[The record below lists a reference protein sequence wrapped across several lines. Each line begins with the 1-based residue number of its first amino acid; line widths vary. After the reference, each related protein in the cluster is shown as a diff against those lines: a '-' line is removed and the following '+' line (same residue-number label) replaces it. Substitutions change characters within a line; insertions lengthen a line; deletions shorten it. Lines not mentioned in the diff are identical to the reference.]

1 MTRTTKKAAAKLNTA
16 IAGAVKR
23 FAPPESLTVDEWADK
38 HRRLSPESSAEAGPW
53 RTKRTPYLEEPMR
66 AFTDPKV
73 HKIVMVAASQV
84 GKSELELNIIGYI
97 IDQDPGS
104 ILYVHPTIDDAR
116 KFSRLRVA
124 PMIRD
129 SKPLKAK
136 VHDVKAK
143 DSGNTILQKSFPGG
157 MLTLTGSNSASALA
171 STPARYIIGDER
183 DRWATSAGTEG
194 DPWAL
199 AEARQA
205 TFYNAKAVEVS
216 TPTIKGNSNIETS
229 FYQGT
234 QERWCHR
241 CPECGEYSEIVFDN
255 IHFDPE
261 AKRIRGKKSW
271 SLKSGVSWSC
281 PACGCLIPEDVMR
294 KQPAKWIADNPDAYK
309 KGVRSFWL
317 NAFSSPWTPWEKIVL
332 KFLDAKDDPQ
342 RLKVVYNTLLG
353 QLWEDRGDLEDEDT
367 MLARREDY
375 GTRPDGTPVELP
387 DGVLVLTCGV
397 DTQDNRLEYE
407 VVGHGK
413 YGETWG
419 IVKGYI
425 MGRPDTPEV
434 WQRLDDVVDHVYKFK
449 NGRGLK
455 ISITCVDSGG
465 HFTQE
470 VYEACRARVGKR
482 VFAIK
487 GKGGDGIPF
496 VSPPSKVPIRDN
508 KRITCWLYTIGV
520 DAGKATIMANLK
532 VQEPGPKYCH
542 FNRHPDAGYD
552 LNFFNGLLSEK
563 LVLTHTRRGDRWAWE
578 KLPGHNRNEAL
589 DCRDYANAGLKII
602 NPDMDA
608 IERRLQGLEEKPK
621 APQQRRQRLSG
632 LRLRRHHDRRGDR
645 EARGAGG
652 LQAEV
657 HRRDGR
663 RSEHRRRAL
672 RDLRADPRDQRLQRR
687 TSGRD
692 PRLPHRSA

>member
-104 ILYVHPTIDDAR
+104 ILYVHPTTDDAR

-367 MLARREDY
+367 MLTRREDY
-375 GTRPDGTPVELP
+375 GTRSDGTPVELP

-563 LVLTHTRRGDRWAWE
+563 LVLTRTRHGDRWAWE

-608 IERRLQGLEEKPK
+608 IERRLQGLEEQPK
-621 APQQRRQRLSG
+621 AQQQRRQRT
-632 LRLRRHHDRRGDR
+632 RH
-645 EARGAGG
+645 
-652 LQAEV
+652 
-657 HRRDGR
+657 
-663 RSEHRRRAL
+663 S
-672 RDLRADPRDQRLQRR
+672 R
-687 TSGRD
+687 TD
-692 PRLPHRSA
+692 AFDDW

>member
-1 MTRTTKKAAAKLNTA
+1 MMKTSKEAAAKLNAA
-16 IAGAVKR
+16 ISSCLNLFK
-23 FAPPESLTVDEWADK
+23 PPENLTVDEWADK
-38 HRRLSPESSAEAGPW
+38 YRRLSPESSAEAGPW
-53 RTKRTPYLEEPMR
+53 RTKRTPYLEEPMK
-66 AFTDPKV
+66 AFTDPRV

-84 GKSELELNIIGYI
+84 GKSELEMNIIGYI

-129 SKPLKAK
+129 CKPLKAK

-157 MLTLTGSNSASALA
+157 MLTMTGSNSASALA

-183 DRWATSAGTEG
+183 DRWAISAGTEG

-199 AEARQA
+199 AQARQA

-216 TPTIKGNSNIETS
+216 TPTIKGTSNIESS

-234 QERWCHR
+234 QEKWCHL
-241 CPECGEYSEIVFDN
+241 CPECGEYHEIIFDN
-255 IHFDPE
+255 IHFE
-261 AKRIRGKKSW
+261 SQATRIRGKKMW
-271 SLKSGVSWSC
+271 KLNGGVSWIC
-281 PACGCLIPEDVMR
+281 PGCGCFISEEIMR
-294 KQPAKWIADNPDAYK
+294 RQPAKWIAENPHAYE

-332 KFLDAKDDPQ
+332 KFLDAKNDPEQ
-342 RLKVVYNTLLG
+342 LKVVYNTLLG
-353 QLWEDRGDLEDEDT
+353 QLWEDRGDLEDEDS
-367 MLARREDY
+367 MLSRREDY
-375 GTRPDGTPVELP
+375 GTKSDGTPVELP
-387 DGVLVLTCGV
+387 EGVLVLTCGV

-419 IVKGYI
+419 IVKGVI
-425 MGRPDTPEV
+425 MGRPDTSGV
-434 WQRLDDVVDHVYKFK
+434 WQRLDDVIDHVYQFQ

-455 ISITCVDSGG
+455 VSITCVDSGG

-470 VYEACRARVGKR
+470 VYQACRDRINKR

-508 KRITCWLYTIGV
+508 RKITCWLYTIGV
-520 DAGKATIMANLK
+520 DSGKAAIMANLK
-532 VQEPGPKYCH
+532 VKEPGVKYCH
-542 FNRHPDAGYD
+542 FNLHPDAGYD
-552 LNFFNGLLSEK
+552 MNYFNGLLSEK
-563 LVLTHTRRGDRWAWE
+563 LVLTHTSRGDRWKWE
-578 KLPGHNRNEAL
+578 KLPGHERNEAL
-589 DCRDYANAGLKII
+589 DCRNYALAGLKII

-608 IERRLQGLEEKPK
+608 VERRIKGFKEPKPVVK
-621 APQQRRQRLSG
+621 MPKRKIKNSPTF
-632 LRLRRHHDRRGDR
+632 DDW
-645 EARGAGG
+645 
-652 LQAEV
+652 
-657 HRRDGR
+657 
-663 RSEHRRRAL
+663 
-672 RDLRADPRDQRLQRR
+672 
-687 TSGRD
+687 
-692 PRLPHRSA
+692 

>member
-1 MTRTTKKAAAKLNTA
+1 M
-16 IAGAVKR
+16 
-23 FAPPESLTVDEWADK
+23 DEWADK

-261 AKRIRGKKSW
+261 VKRIRGKKSW

-470 VYEACRARVGKR
+470 VYEACRARAGKR

-532 VQEPGPKYCH
+532 VQEAGPKYCH

-552 LNFFNGLLSEK
+552 INFFNGLLSEK

-589 DCRDYANAGLKII
+589 DCRDYANAGRKII

-621 APQQRRQRLSG
+621 APQQRRQRQ
-632 LRLRRHHDRRGDR
+632 RHN
-645 EARGAGG
+645 
-652 LQAEV
+652 
-657 HRRDGR
+657 
-663 RSEHRRRAL
+663 
-672 RDLRADPRDQRLQRR
+672 RADAFD
-687 TSGRD
+687 D
-692 PRLPHRSA
+692 W

>member
-1 MTRTTKKAAAKLNTA
+1 MRGGYGIGKAGASSPMTPTTKKAAAKINAA
-16 IAGAVKR
+16 ISGAVKR

-53 RTKRTPYLEEPMR
+53 RTKRTPYLEEPMK

-183 DRWATSAGTEG
+183 DRWASSAGTEG
-194 DPWAL
+194 DPWGL
-199 AEARQA
+199 AESRQA

-216 TPTIKGNSNIETS
+216 TPTIKGASNIETS

-234 QERWCHR
+234 QERWCHC
-241 CPECGEYSEIVFDN
+241 CPECGEYSEIVFDAVR
-255 IHFDPE
+255 FDPE
-261 AKRIRGKKSW
+261 ARKIRGKKSW
-271 SLKSGVSWSC
+271 SLKGGVSWVC
-281 PACGCLIPEDVMR
+281 PACGCLIPEEVVR
-294 KQPAKWIADNPDAYK
+294 KQPAKWIPDNPDAYK

-317 NAFSSPWTPWEKIVL
+317 NAFASPWTPWEKIVL

-342 RLKVVYNTLLG
+342 RLKVVYNTLFG
-353 QLWEDRGDLEDEDT
+353 QLWENRGDLVDDDE

-375 GTRPDGTPVELP
+375 GCRDDGTPVELP
-387 DGVLVLTCGV
+387 DGVLCVTCGV

-419 IVKGYI
+419 IVKGVI

-434 WQRLDDVVDHVYKFK
+434 WLRLDDVVDHVYKFA

-470 VYEACRARVGKR
+470 VYEACRARQGKR
-482 VFAIK
+482 AFAIK
-487 GKGGDGIPF
+487 GKGGDGIPY
-496 VSPPSKVPIRDN
+496 VSPPSKVPIREN
-508 KRITCWLYTIGV
+508 KKITCWLYTIGV
-520 DAGKATIMANLK
+520 DAGKAAIMANLK
-532 VQEPGPKYCH
+532 VQEPGPKFCH

-552 LNFFNGLLSEK
+552 LNYFNGLLSEK
-563 LVLTHTRRGDRWAWE
+563 MELTRTKRGDQWAWV
-578 KLPGHNRNEAL
+578 KLPGHQRNEPL
-589 DCRDYANAGLKII
+589 DCRDYAIAGLKII

-608 IERRLQGLEEKPK
+608 VERRLKGLEEQPKPT
-621 APQQRRQRLSG
+621 AQRRPRTKRSKASG
-632 LRLRRHHDRRGDR
+632 YGD
-645 EARGAGG
+645 
-652 LQAEV
+652 
-657 HRRDGR
+657 DW
-663 RSEHRRRAL
+663 
-672 RDLRADPRDQRLQRR
+672 
-687 TSGRD
+687 
-692 PRLPHRSA
+692 

>member
-419 IVKGYI
+419 VVKGYI

-434 WQRLDDVVDHVYKFK
+434 WQRLDDV
-449 NGRGLK
+449 
-455 ISITCVDSGG
+455 
-465 HFTQE
+465 
-470 VYEACRARVGKR
+470 
-482 VFAIK
+482 
-487 GKGGDGIPF
+487 GGDGG
-496 VSPPSKVPIRDN
+496 KV
-508 KRITCWLYTIGV
+508 
-520 DAGKATIMANLK
+520 
-532 VQEPGPKYCH
+532 
-542 FNRHPDAGYD
+542 
-552 LNFFNGLLSEK
+552 
-563 LVLTHTRRGDRWAWE
+563 
-578 KLPGHNRNEAL
+578 
-589 DCRDYANAGLKII
+589 
-602 NPDMDA
+602 
-608 IERRLQGLEEKPK
+608 
-621 APQQRRQRLSG
+621 
-632 LRLRRHHDRRGDR
+632 
-645 EARGAGG
+645 
-652 LQAEV
+652 
-657 HRRDGR
+657 
-663 RSEHRRRAL
+663 
-672 RDLRADPRDQRLQRR
+672 
-687 TSGRD
+687 
-692 PRLPHRSA
+692 